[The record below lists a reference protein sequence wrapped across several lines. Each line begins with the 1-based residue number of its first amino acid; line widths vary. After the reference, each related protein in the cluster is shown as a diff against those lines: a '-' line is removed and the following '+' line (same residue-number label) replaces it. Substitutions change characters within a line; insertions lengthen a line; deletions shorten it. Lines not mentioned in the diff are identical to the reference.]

1 MGDKMKKINVLNLI
15 KYYSE
20 GNDTAFRSEA
30 YDIARDFD
38 KSGDH
43 ELAEYVMALLSNTN
57 TFTPQSNETN
67 SPFFE
72 KIDVSNFSLPLPEKI
87 KNDVLGIV
95 NAIGHNIGVNKF
107 LFEGV
112 PGSGKTETVK
122 QIARI
127 LNRELYM
134 VKFDIIV
141 DSKLGQT
148 SKNITSAFME
158 INKLLHPENAIIL
171 FDEIDA
177 IALDRLNSNDLREMG
192 RATSTLLKEL
202 DNLNERVV
210 LIATTNLFKSFDK
223 ALIRRFDAVINIDRY
238 TKEDLVDVAESIL
251 NDYLERFDSA
261 AKDIRLFR
269 KIIFLMK
276 EKLFPGDL
284 KNLIK
289 TSLAFSNP
297 KNEYDYLIRL
307 YEGITNSKIDGDIKK
322 LQNEGFTIREIE
334 KLTGISK
341 SQVSR
346 GLNGE

>member
-1 MGDKMKKINVLNLI
+1 MKKINVLNLI

-87 KNDVLGIV
+87 KDDVLGIV

-122 QIARI
+122 QIATI

-134 VKFDIIV
+134 VRFDIIV

-148 SKNITSAFME
+148 SKNITTAFME
-158 INKLLHPENAIIL
+158 INKLRHPENAIIL

-223 ALIRRFDAVINIDRY
+223 ALIRRFDAVINFDRY

-251 NDYLERFDSA
+251 NDYLERFDNA

-276 EKLFPGDL
+276 EKIFPGDL

-346 GLNGE
+346 GLNCE

>member
-1 MGDKMKKINVLNLI
+1 MKKINVLNLI

-72 KIDVSNFSLPLPEKI
+72 KIDVSNFSLPMPEKI

-134 VKFDIIV
+134 VRFDIIV

-158 INKLLHPENAIIL
+158 INKLRHPENAIIL

-223 ALIRRFDAVINIDRY
+223 ALIRRFDAVINFDRY

-276 EKLFPGDL
+276 EKIFPGDL

-346 GLNGE
+346 GLNCE

>member
-1 MGDKMKKINVLNLI
+1 MKKINVLNLI

-87 KNDVLGIV
+87 KDDVLGIV

-134 VKFDIIV
+134 VRFDIIV

-148 SKNITSAFME
+148 SKNITTAFME
-158 INKLLHPENAIIL
+158 INKLRHPENAIIL
-171 FDEIDA
+171 LHFSLPNFFKIF
-177 IALDRLNSNDLREMG
+177 
-192 RATSTLLKEL
+192 
-202 DNLNERVV
+202 NL
-210 LIATTNLFKSFDK
+210 
-223 ALIRRFDAVINIDRY
+223 
-238 TKEDLVDVAESIL
+238 
-251 NDYLERFDSA
+251 
-261 AKDIRLFR
+261 LFR
-269 KIIFLMK
+269 
-276 EKLFPGDL
+276 
-284 KNLIK
+284 
-289 TSLAFSNP
+289 
-297 KNEYDYLIRL
+297 
-307 YEGITNSKIDGDIKK
+307 
-322 LQNEGFTIREIE
+322 
-334 KLTGISK
+334 
-341 SQVSR
+341 
-346 GLNGE
+346 

>member
-1 MGDKMKKINVLNLI
+1 MKKISVLNLI

-20 GNDTAFRSEA
+20 NNDKAFRSEA

-43 ELAEYVMALLSNTN
+43 ELAEYVMALLSDAN
-57 TFTPQSNETN
+57 TFTPQASDTS

-72 KIDVSNFSLPLPEKI
+72 KIEIANFSLPLPEKI
-87 KNDVLGIV
+87 KNDVIGIV

-134 VKFDIIV
+134 MKFDTIV

-148 SKNITSAFME
+148 SKNITEAFKE
-158 INKLLHPENAIIL
+158 INKLSHPEKAIIL

-177 IALDRLNSNDLREMG
+177 IALDRLNNNDLREMG

-202 DNLNERVV
+202 DHLNDRVV
-210 LIATTNLFKSFDK
+210 LIATTNLYKSFDK
-223 ALIRRFDAVINIDRY
+223 ALVRRFDTVINFDRY
-238 TKEDLVDVAESIL
+238 SKEDLVEVAESIL
-251 NDYLERFDSA
+251 NEYLVKFDSA
-261 AKDIRLFR
+261 AKDIRIFR
-269 KIIFLMK
+269 KIIFLMR
-276 EKLFPGDL
+276 EKIYPGDL

-297 KNEYDYLIRL
+297 QNKYDYLIRL
-307 YEGITNSKIDGDIKK
+307 YESITNSKIEGNIKK
-322 LQNEGFTIREIE
+322 LQSEGFTVREIE
-334 KLTGISK
+334 ELTGISK

>member
-1 MGDKMKKINVLNLI
+1 MKKINVLNLI

-134 VKFDIIV
+134 VRFDIIV

-223 ALIRRFDAVINIDRY
+223 ALIRRFDAVINFDRY

-276 EKLFPGDL
+276 EKIFPGDL

-307 YEGITNSKIDGDIKK
+307 YEGITNSKIDGNIKK

>member
-1 MGDKMKKINVLNLI
+1 MKKINVLNLI

-20 GNDTAFRSEA
+20 GNDNAFRSEA
-30 YDIARDFD
+30 YDIARDFG

-57 TFTPQSNETN
+57 TFTPQSNEAN

-72 KIDVSNFSLPLPEKI
+72 KIKISNFSLPLPENI
-87 KNDVLGIV
+87 KEDILGIV

-122 QIARI
+122 QIAKI

-134 VKFDIIV
+134 VRFNIIV

-158 INKLLHPENAIIL
+158 INKLPHPENAIIL

-177 IALDRLNSNDLREMG
+177 IALDRLNNNDLREMG

-202 DNLNERVV
+202 DNLNDRVV

-223 ALIRRFDAVINIDRY
+223 ALIRRFDTVINFDRY
-238 TKEDLVDVAESIL
+238 SKEDLVDVAESIL

-276 EKLFPGDL
+276 EKIFPGDL

-289 TSLAFSNP
+289 TSLAFSNS

-307 YEGITNSKIDGDIKK
+307 YESIMDSKIAGDIKK
-322 LQNEGFTIREIE
+322 LQSEGFTIREIE

-346 GLNGE
+346 GLNDE

>member
-1 MGDKMKKINVLNLI
+1 MKKINVINLI

-20 GNDTAFRSEA
+20 NNDNAFRSEA

-38 KSGDH
+38 KNGDS

-67 SPFFE
+67 SPFFDRIE
-72 KIDVSNFSLPLPEKI
+72 VSNFSLPLPKNI
-87 KNDVLGIV
+87 KDDIIGIV
-95 NAIGHNIGVNKF
+95 NAIGHNIGINKF

-134 VKFDIIV
+134 VRFDIIV

-148 SKNITSAFME
+148 SKNITEAFKE
-158 INKLLHPENAIIL
+158 INKLPHPENAIIL

-177 IALDRLNSNDLREMG
+177 IALDRLNNNDLREMG

-202 DNLNERVV
+202 DTLNDRVV
-210 LIATTNLFKSFDK
+210 LIATTNLYKSFDK
-223 ALIRRFDAVINIDRY
+223 ALIRRFDSVINFDRY
-238 TKEDLVDVAESIL
+238 TNEDLIEVAESIL
-251 NDYLERFDSA
+251 NDYLDRFENA
-261 AKDIRLFR
+261 TKDIKLFR
-269 KIIFLMK
+269 KIMMLMK
-276 EKLFPGDL
+276 EKIYPGDL
-284 KNLIK
+284 KNIIK

-297 KNEYDYLIRL
+297 QNKYDYLIRL
-307 YEGITNSKIDGDIKK
+307 YENITNSKIDGNIKK
-322 LQNEGFTIREIE
+322 LQSEGFTIREIE
-334 KLTGISK
+334 SLTGISK

-346 GLNGE
+346 GLNNE

>member
-1 MGDKMKKINVLNLI
+1 MKKINVLNLI

-57 TFTPQSNETN
+57 TFTPQSNENN

-72 KIDVSNFSLPLPEKI
+72 KIDVSNFSLPLPEQI
-87 KNDVLGIV
+87 KDDVLGIV

-134 VKFDIIV
+134 VRFDIIV

-148 SKNITSAFME
+148 SKNITTAFME
-158 INKLLHPENAIIL
+158 INKLRHPENAIIL

-223 ALIRRFDAVINIDRY
+223 ALIRRFDAVINFDRY
-238 TKEDLVDVAESIL
+238 DKEDLVDVAESIL
-251 NDYLERFDSA
+251 NDYLERFDSV

-269 KIIFLMK
+269 KIIFLMN
-276 EKLFPGDL
+276 EKIFPGDL

>member
-1 MGDKMKKINVLNLI
+1 MKKINVLNLI

-20 GNDTAFRSEA
+20 GNDSAFRNEA

-38 KSGDH
+38 RTGDY

-72 KIDVSNFSLPLPEKI
+72 KVEVSNFSLPLPEKI
-87 KNDVLGIV
+87 KDDVIGIV

-134 VKFDIIV
+134 VRFDIIV

-148 SKNITSAFME
+148 SKNITSAFKE
-158 INKLLHPENAIIL
+158 INKLAHPENAIIL

-177 IALDRLNSNDLREMG
+177 IALDRVNINDLREMG

-202 DNLNERVV
+202 DGLTERVV

-223 ALIRRFDAVINIDRY
+223 ALVRRFDSVINFDRY
-238 TKEDLVDVAESIL
+238 TKEDLIDVAESIL
-251 NDYLERFDSA
+251 NDYLERFDNA
-261 AKDIRLFR
+261 AKDVRMFR
-269 KIIFLMK
+269 KIISLMD
-276 EKLFPGDL
+276 EKIYPGDL

-289 TSLAFSNP
+289 TSLAFSSLN
-297 KNEYDYLIRL
+297 NEYDYLIRL
-307 YEGITNSKIDGDIKK
+307 YENITNSKIDGDIKR
-322 LQNEGFTIREIE
+322 LQNEGFTVREIE

>member
-1 MGDKMKKINVLNLI
+1 MKKINVLNLI

-20 GNDTAFRSEA
+20 KNDSAFRGEA

-38 KSGDH
+38 KNGDH
-43 ELAEYVMALLSNTN
+43 ELAEYIMALLSDAN
-57 TFTPQSNETN
+57 TFTPQSNENN

-72 KIDVSNFSLPLPEKI
+72 KIDSSSSSLPLPEKI
-87 KNDVLGIV
+87 KDDVLGIV
-95 NAIGHNIGVNKF
+95 NAIGHNIGVDKF

-127 LNRELYM
+127 LNRELFM
-134 VKFDIIV
+134 VRFDIII

-148 SKNITSAFME
+148 SKNITEAFKE
-158 INKLLHPENAIIL
+158 INKLSHPENAIIL

-177 IALDRLNSNDLREMG
+177 IALDRVNSNDLREMG

-210 LIATTNLFKSFDK
+210 LIATTNLYKSFDK
-223 ALIRRFDAVINIDRY
+223 ALIRRFDSVINFDRY
-238 TKEDLVDVAESIL
+238 SKEDLIDVAESIL
-251 NDYLERFDSA
+251 NEYLEKFDNVT
-261 AKDIRLFR
+261 KDIRLFR
-269 KIIFLMK
+269 KIIALMK
-276 EKLFPGDL
+276 EKIYPGDL
-284 KNLIK
+284 KNIIK

-297 KNEYDYLIRL
+297 KNEFDYLIRL
-307 YEGITNSKIDGDIKK
+307 YESITNTKIDGNIKK
-322 LQNEGFTIREIE
+322 LQSEGFTIREIE
-334 KLTGISK
+334 ELTGISK

-346 GLNGE
+346 GLNSE

>member
-1 MGDKMKKINVLNLI
+1 MKKINVLNLI

-87 KNDVLGIV
+87 KDDVLGIV

-134 VKFDIIV
+134 VRFDIIV

-148 SKNITSAFME
+148 SKNITTAFME
-158 INKLLHPENAIIL
+158 INKLRHPENAIIL

-223 ALIRRFDAVINIDRY
+223 ALIRRFDAVINFDRY

-276 EKLFPGDL
+276 EKIFPGDL

-289 TSLAFSNP
+289 TSLAFSNS

>member
-1 MGDKMKKINVLNLI
+1 MKKINVLNLI
-15 KYYSE
+15 KYYTE
-20 GNDTAFRSEA
+20 KNDNAFRSEA

-43 ELAEYVMALLSNTN
+43 ELAEYVMALLSNAN
-57 TFTPQSNETN
+57 TFTPQSNDTN

-72 KIDVSNFSLPLPEKI
+72 KIKISNFSLPLPEKI
-87 KNDVLGIV
+87 KDDILGIV

-122 QIARI
+122 QVARI

-134 VKFDIIV
+134 VRFDTIV

-148 SKNITSAFME
+148 SRNITEAFKE
-158 INKLLHPENAIIL
+158 ISKLAHPENAIIL

-177 IALDRLNSNDLREMG
+177 IALDRLNNNDLREMG

-202 DNLNERVV
+202 DNLNDRVI

-223 ALIRRFDAVINIDRY
+223 ALIRRFDSVINFDRY
-238 TKEDLVDVAESIL
+238 SKEDLVEVAESIL
-251 NDYLERFDSA
+251 NEYLEKFDNV

-269 KIIFLMK
+269 KIILLMK
-276 EKLFPGDL
+276 KKIYPGDL

-289 TSLAFSNP
+289 TSLAFSNSN
-297 KNEYDYLIRL
+297 NEYDYLKRL
-307 YEGITNSKIDGDIKK
+307 YESITDYKIDGNIKR
-322 LQNEGFTIREIE
+322 LQSEGFTVREIE
-334 KLTGISK
+334 ELTGISK

-346 GLNGE
+346 GLNSE

>member
-1 MGDKMKKINVLNLI
+1 MKKINVLNLI

-87 KNDVLGIV
+87 KDDVLGIV

-134 VKFDIIV
+134 VRFDIIV

-148 SKNITSAFME
+148 SKNITTAFME
-158 INKLLHPENAIIL
+158 INKLRHPENAIIL

-223 ALIRRFDAVINIDRY
+223 ALIRRFDAVINFDRY

-276 EKLFPGDL
+276 EKIFPGDL

>member
-1 MGDKMKKINVLNLI
+1 MVMKMKKINVLNLI

-20 GNDTAFRSEA
+20 GNDSAFRNEA

-38 KSGDH
+38 RNGDN
-43 ELAEYVMALLSNTN
+43 ELAEYIMALLSNTN

-72 KIDVSNFSLPLPEKI
+72 RVEVSNFSLPLPEKI
-87 KNDVLGIV
+87 KDDVIGIV

-134 VKFDIIV
+134 VRFDIIV

-148 SKNITSAFME
+148 SKNITSAFTE
-158 INKLLHPENAIIL
+158 INKLAHPENAIIL

-177 IALDRLNSNDLREMG
+177 IALDRMNNNDLREMG

-202 DNLNERVV
+202 DGLTERVV

-223 ALIRRFDAVINIDRY
+223 ALIRRFDSVINFDRY

-251 NDYLERFDSA
+251 NDYLERFDNA

-269 KIIFLMK
+269 KIISLMD
-276 EKLFPGDL
+276 EKIYPGDL

-289 TSLAFSNP
+289 TSLAFSSLN
-297 KNEYDYLIRL
+297 NEYDYLIRL
-307 YEGITNSKIDGDIKK
+307 YENVTNSKIDGDIKR
-322 LQNEGFTIREIE
+322 LQNEGFTVREIE

>member
-1 MGDKMKKINVLNLI
+1 MKKINVLNLI

-20 GNDTAFRSEA
+20 NNDAAFRSEA

-38 KSGDH
+38 RTGDH
-43 ELAEYVMALLSNTN
+43 ELAEYVMALLSNVN

-72 KIDVSNFSLPLPEKI
+72 KIEISNFSLPLPDKI
-87 KNDVLGIV
+87 KDDVLGIV

-134 VKFDIIV
+134 VRFDVII

-148 SKNITSAFME
+148 SKNITEAFRE
-158 INKLLHPENAIIL
+158 INKLAHPENAIIL

-177 IALDRLNSNDLREMG
+177 IALDRLNNNDLREMG

-210 LIATTNLFKSFDK
+210 LIATTNLYKSFDK
-223 ALIRRFDAVINIDRY
+223 ALVRRFDGVINFDRY
-238 TKEDLVDVAESIL
+238 TKEDLVDVAETIL
-251 NDYLERFDSA
+251 NEYLEKFNNA

-269 KIIFLMK
+269 KIILLMN
-276 EKLFPGDL
+276 EKIYPGDL

-307 YEGITNSKIDGDIKK
+307 YENVTNSKIDGNIKK
-322 LQNEGFTIREIE
+322 LQSEGFTVREIE
-334 KLTGISK
+334 ELTGISK

-346 GLNGE
+346 GLNSE